1 MMQHVLGL
9 CFWVSVA
16 VATADPAFDGKIRN
30 DTDGSM
36 AAYMIPPYK
45 SNHASTL
52 EVLDDGTL
60 VAAWFSGEHEEASG
74 CAIVFA
80 KLPPGSM
87 QWSHAATLSK
97 REGYS
102 NQNPVLFFDLH
113 TKTLHLYH
121 SQASANSGEAKSTI
135 WHLQSK
141 DGGDSWTHPALFLA
155 TPGSFPRNR
164 IIPAQSPSKGVIF
177 PIYSATNSNKHF
189 KDQNHA
195 IMGFSDQARSMRNA
209 SAWGWEPVKD
219 SAYLV
224 QPSAVRLSEGHLV
237 CFFRDR
243 RAEHIYSARSTDDG
257 HTWSTPKPTT
267 LPNNNAGIE
276 ANLLQSG
283 NLVLVFNPQ
292 TKGRD
297 PIAVA
302 LSADG
307 GDTWPHQRDLQH
319 GNSLSLKGNE
329 FSYPSVLRTSDGTVH
344 VTYTYDRRTIK
355 YKRFSEKWIKKS
367 PAGGR
372 FTIVPGTD
380 AGAAPGN
387 VTRVGTT
394 KGLKEC
400 EALCAAK
407 AECTIFD
414 WNQHSGHCFL
424 RYDGLW
430 VKHAN
435 DHVTSGC
442 IAAKVKGCGK

>member
-16 VATADPAFDGKIRN
+16 AATADPAFDGKIRN

-141 DGGDSWTHPALFLA
+141 DGGDTWTKPALFLA

-189 KDQNHA
+189 KDQNYA
-195 IMGFSDQARSMRNA
+195 IMGFSDQERSMRNA
-209 SAWGWEPVKD
+209 SAWRWEPVKD

-224 QPSAVRLSEGHLV
+224 QPSAVRLSQGHLV

-243 RAEHIYSARSTDDG
+243 RAEHIYSARSTD
-257 HTWSTPKPTT
+257 
-267 LPNNNAGIE
+267 
-276 ANLLQSG
+276 
-283 NLVLVFNPQ
+283 
-292 TKGRD
+292 
-297 PIAVA
+297 
-302 LSADG
+302 G
-307 GDTWPHQRDLQH
+307 GDTWPHQRDLQD

-329 FSYPSVLRTSDGTVH
+329 FSYPSVLQTSDGTVH
-344 VTYTYDRRTIK
+344 VMYTYDRLTIK

-387 VTRVGTT
+387 VKLVGTT